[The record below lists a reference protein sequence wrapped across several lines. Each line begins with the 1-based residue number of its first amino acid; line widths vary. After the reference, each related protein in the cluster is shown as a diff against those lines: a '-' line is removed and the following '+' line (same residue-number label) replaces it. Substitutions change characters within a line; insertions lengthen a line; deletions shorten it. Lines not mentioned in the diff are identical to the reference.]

1 MKIQD
6 IVKANPKATLDELV
20 ELSTQVRKGGYSRE
34 YLRKLRVKLGL
45 PALKITSQ
53 NKELKPEVELE
64 KDITVRSLKDKKRRT
79 DKKYQALLEQNEI
92 KNRQIEAFKV
102 LQEVEF
108 HTIKGRGQSKSEA
121 TAIVLCSDWH
131 SEEKVKSSSV
141 NGRNEFNLDIFEQ
154 RADKFFNSVVKLVQA
169 KQKVID
175 VKTLV
180 FALLGDFITG
190 NLHEENVETCQLG
203 VMEALLNAQSKIA
216 SGIRFLL
223 DNTDVELVIPC
234 HSGNH
239 ARITKKQRHATDADN
254 SLEYV
259 MYHTLAG
266 MFSGEKRVKFLI
278 SPSYHSYLDVEG
290 FKIRFHHGH
299 DIRYGGGIGGLTIPV
314 NKAIANWNTIEN
326 CDLDCFGHFH
336 SSFFGGNFVC
346 NGSLI
351 GYNAYALGIK
361 AKFERPRQIFFLVNH
376 NRREVTDFCPIWID

>member
-6 IVKANPKATLDELV
+6 MVNKHPTATLDELV
-20 ELSTQVRKGGYSRE
+20 ELSKKVRPEGYSRE
-34 YLRKLRVKLGL
+34 HLRKLRVKLEL
-45 PALKITSQ
+45 PPLRVTTQ
-53 NKELKPEVELE
+53 NKELPPETELE
-64 KDITVRSLKDKKRRT
+64 KDITVRTLKDKKKRT

-92 KNRQIEAFKV
+92 KNRQIEAFKS
-102 LQEVEF
+102 LQDVQF
-108 HTIKGRGQSKSEA
+108 HAIKGGEKNRSEA
-121 TAIVLCSDWH
+121 TAVVLCSDWH
-131 SEEKVKSSSV
+131 SEERVKLSAV
-141 NGRNEFNLDIFEQ
+141 NGKNEYTLGIFEQ
-154 RADKFFNSVVKLVQA
+154 RADQFFVNVVRLIKA
-169 KQKVID
+169 KQAVIE

-203 VMEALLNAQSKIA
+203 VMEALLNVQSKLA
-216 SGIRFLL
+216 TGIQYLI
-223 DNTDVELVIPC
+223 DNTDVNLVIPC

-266 MFSGEKRVKFLI
+266 MFKNEKRIQFLI

-314 NKAIANWNTIEN
+314 LKAIANWNTIEH
-326 CDLDCFGHFH
+326 CDMDCFGHFH
-336 SSFFGGNFVC
+336 QQFFGGNFLC

-351 GYNAYALGIK
+351 GFNAYAVGIK
-361 AKFERPRQIFFLVNH
+361 AKFEKPKQAFFLVNH
-376 NRREVTDFCPIWID
+376 ARREVTDLCPVWVD